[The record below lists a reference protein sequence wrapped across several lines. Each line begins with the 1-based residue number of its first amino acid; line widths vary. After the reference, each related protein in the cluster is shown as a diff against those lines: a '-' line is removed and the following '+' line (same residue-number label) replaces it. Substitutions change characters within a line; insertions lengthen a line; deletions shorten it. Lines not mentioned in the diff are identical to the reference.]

1 MINKNCL
8 SMSENIIVLN
18 SLGISFAKCKL
29 EVHLSLLPLVYM
41 IIVYFFQK
49 TQRAYRKSSTDYDR
63 PENKN
68 NNRTITQ

>member
-1 MINKNCL
+1 
-8 SMSENIIVLN
+8 MSENIIVLN

-49 TQRAYRKSSTDYDR
+49 NTKEHIEKAVAIMIDQKTRIIIEQLHNSGMFK
-63 PENKN
+63 
-68 NNRTITQ
+68 